1 MPGIVPT
8 AQPAHRLPGARR
20 TAPPRAPQPQ
30 PVHSSLICV
39 ALPSLAVSPASGQ
52 LTGQG
57 MDGFYRDGRRVLSR
71 CELLVAGEEPLVV
84 QGRLAGADRA
94 RFIGTIRRI
103 GERGPDPEI
112 HVERERSADGTEQIT
127 FRSSANRPV
136 RLPVEIRLGMDL
148 AELGAVAVGLPGPGL
163 RAVVRGSGLRWSGAG
178 VHTVV
183 SATPGPADVLASAGL
198 LRWELNLPPGA
209 RQTIELRAGLE
220 HDKGGPGGTP
230 GHHRRPG
237 TARIPGPRTGP
248 VAPRARSDRPPR
260 PWTAARV
267 ECDDPRAD
275 ALMAGSLDDLHG
287 LVMRDPAATADLYV
301 AGGFPWRCGLAPVE
315 ALWAAR
321 MLLPLGT
328 RLAAGTLRAL
338 ARGQQAAPGA
348 DFGRIPGPLRDAG
361 PHAPPSCTGIEAT
374 LLFPAVLAEAR
385 RWGLPE
391 RETERL
397 LPAAERCLRWLR
409 IVTDPPGGGS
419 GGYVPDPAP
428 GGPYRCETQAHAHR
442 AALLGADLLDS
453 CGSSDAAAL
462 RDWADDLRTRFRRD
476 FWLEDC
482 AGGRPAALLTAD
494 GRPVPHLA
502 STTASLLDTGLLGG
516 GALAPGLLDAAQ
528 TDQLAGLLGSP
539 ARDSGWGLRG
549 LGVKESGYNPFGHR
563 SGAVRVHE
571 TAIAAAGL
579 AAAGHER
586 TAGAL
591 TKGVLD
597 AADGFGYR
605 LPEMYAGEQRTA
617 GGAPVPHPAAC
628 RPAAVAAAGAVHIL
642 VALAGLRPDVPAG
655 TVSVRPPATA
665 PLGALQLTG
674 LSVAE
679 QPFAVRISR
688 LGMGVVETAADGLQ
702 LGS

>member
-1 MPGIVPT
+1 M
-8 AQPAHRLPGARR
+8 
-20 TAPPRAPQPQ
+20 
-30 PVHSSLICV
+30 
-39 ALPSLAVSPASGQ
+39 ALPALAVSPASGQ

-71 CELLVAGEEPLVV
+71 CELLVAGEEPLAV
-84 QGRLAGADRA
+84 QGRLTGTARA
-94 RFIGTIRRI
+94 RFLGTIRVT
-103 GERGPDPEI
+103 GERGPDPEV
-112 HVERERSADGTEQIT
+112 HVERLRSADGTERIT
-127 FRSSANRPV
+127 FHSSAARPV
-136 RLPVEIRLGMDL
+136 RLPVEIRLGTDL
-148 AELGAVAVGLPGPGL
+148 AELGSVAVGLPGPAL
-163 RAVVRGSGLRWSGAG
+163 RAVVHGSGLRWSGPGA
-178 VHTVV
+178 HAVV
-183 SATPGPADVLASAGL
+183 TATPRPADVLASAGL
-198 LRWELNLPPGA
+198 LRWDLHLPPGA
-209 RQTIELRAGLE
+209 RHTIELRAGLE
-220 HDKGGPGGTP
+220 HDKAGPGGAP
-230 GHHRRPG
+230 DNHRGPA

-248 VAPRARSDRPPR
+248 VAPRPRGDRPPR
-260 PWTAARV
+260 PWSAARL
-267 ECDDPRAD
+267 ECDDHRAET
-275 ALMAGSLDDLHG
+275 LMAGSLDDLHG
-287 LVMRDPAATADLYV
+287 LVMRDPAVPADLYV

-338 ARGQQAAPGA
+338 ARTQQAAPGP

-391 RETERL
+391 REAERL

-409 IVTDPPGGGS
+409 RVTDPPGGGL

-442 AALLGADLLDS
+442 AALLGADLLDAFGAS
-453 CGSSDAAAL
+453 GAAEL
-462 RDWADDLRTRFRRD
+462 RDRADDLRTRFRRD
-476 FWLEDC
+476 FWLEDG

-502 STTASLLDTGLLGG
+502 STTAALLDTGLLGG

-528 TDQLAGLLGSP
+528 TGQLAGLLGNP
-539 ARDSGWGLRG
+539 AMDSGWGLRG
-549 LGVKESGYNPFGHR
+549 LGAKESGYNPFGHR

-571 TAIAAAGL
+571 TALAAAGL
-579 AAAGHER
+579 TAAGHER
-586 TAGAL
+586 TADSL
-591 TKGVLD
+591 TRGLL
-597 AADGFGYR
+597 AAAESFGHR
-605 LPEMYAGEQRTA
+605 LPEMYAGEQSTA
-617 GGAPVPHPAAC
+617 DGAPVPHPAAC

-642 VALAGLRPDVPAG
+642 IALAGLRPDVPAG
-655 TVSVRPPATA
+655 TVSVRPPGTA

-702 LGS
+702 LGP

>member
-1 MPGIVPT
+1 M
-8 AQPAHRLPGARR
+8 
-20 TAPPRAPQPQ
+20 
-30 PVHSSLICV
+30 
-39 ALPSLAVSPASGQ
+39 ALPALAVSPASGQ

-71 CELLVAGEEPLVV
+71 CELLVAGEEPLAV
-84 QGRLAGADRA
+84 QGRLTGTARA
-94 RFIGTIRRI
+94 RFVGTIRAT
-103 GERGPDPEI
+103 GERGPDPEL
-112 HVERERSADGTEQIT
+112 HVERLRSADGTERIT
-127 FRSSANRPV
+127 FHSSAARPV
-136 RLPVEIRLGMDL
+136 RLPVEIRLGTDL
-148 AELGAVAVGLPGPGL
+148 AELGSVAAGLPGPAL
-163 RAVVRGSGLRWSGAG
+163 RAVVHGSRLCWSGPG
-178 VHTVV
+178 VHAVV
-183 SATPGPADVLASAGL
+183 TATPRPADMLASAGL
-198 LRWELNLPPGA
+198 LRWDLHLPPGA
-209 RQTIELRAGLE
+209 RHTIELRAGLE
-220 HDKGGPGGTP
+220 HDKSGPSGAP
-230 GHHRRPG
+230 DNHRGPA

-248 VAPRARSDRPPR
+248 AVPRPRGDRPPR
-260 PWTAARV
+260 PWSAARL
-267 ECDDPRAD
+267 ECDDHRAET
-275 ALMAGSLDDLHG
+275 LMAGSLDDLHG
-287 LVMRDPAATADLYV
+287 LVMRDPAAPADLYV

-338 ARGQQAAPGA
+338 ARTQQAAPGP

-361 PHAPPSCTGIEAT
+361 PHAPPSCTGVEAT

-409 IVTDPPGGGS
+409 RVTEPPGGGP

-442 AALLGADLLDS
+442 AALLGADLLDAF
-453 CGSSDAAAL
+453 GAPGAAEL
-462 RDWADDLRTRFRRD
+462 RDRADDLRTRFRRD
-476 FWLEDC
+476 FWLEDG

-502 STTASLLDTGLLGG
+502 STTAALLDTGLLGG
-516 GALAPGLLDAAQ
+516 GVLAPGLLDAAQ
-528 TDQLAGLLGSP
+528 IGQLARLLGNP
-539 ARDSGWGLRG
+539 AMDSGWGLRG
-549 LGVKESGYNPFGHR
+549 LGAKESGYSPFGHR

-586 TAGAL
+586 TADAL
-591 TKGVLD
+591 TRGVLD
-597 AADGFGYR
+597 AAESFGYR
-605 LPEMYAGEQRTA
+605 LPEMYAGEQRT
-617 GGAPVPHPAAC
+617 GDGAPVPHPAAC
-628 RPAAVAAAGAVHIL
+628 RPAAVAAAGAVYIL

-655 TVSVRPPATA
+655 TVSVQPPGTA
-665 PLGALQLTG
+665 PLGALQFTG

-679 QPFAVRISR
+679 EPFAVRVSR

-702 LGS
+702 LGR